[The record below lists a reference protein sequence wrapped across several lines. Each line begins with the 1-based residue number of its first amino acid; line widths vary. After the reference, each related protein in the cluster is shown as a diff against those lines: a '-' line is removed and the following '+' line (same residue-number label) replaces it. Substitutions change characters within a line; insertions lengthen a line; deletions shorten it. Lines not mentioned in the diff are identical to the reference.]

1 MEDTSCFTIAREI
14 PHMSWGLRRQR
25 TAATANVP
33 SVVGCALA
41 DPGLN
46 ERDLCL
52 GQLSPG
58 LGHDAP
64 GAHVHTCQLV
74 DQIAGLRR
82 GGSDVLAAAAD
93 AGLAGRAGL
102 AAAAAVERI
111 GRGVDTAAAT
121 GGQPRRAA
129 TGSGGAGAPRRTD
142 LAAAAAVERIGG
154 AAGANAPAQGGP
166 GPAAA

>member
-82 GGSDVLAAAAD
+82 GGSDVLAAAARRGDVDQVGVGD
-93 AGLAGRAGL
+93 AGGEAQPCRRAIAAVAGAGAAATEDWLYLPGEADAGAAADTGAALTALAAGAGM
-102 AAAAAVERI
+102 AAAAAALAV
-111 GRGVDTAAAT
+111 
-121 GGQPRRAA
+121 RAC
-129 TGSGGAGAPRRTD
+129 
-142 LAAAAAVERIGG
+142 V
-154 AAGANAPAQGGP
+154 
-166 GPAAA
+166 